1 MQQIKFN
8 TPTVYSEKF
17 QKRVGSRAQVAH
29 GTAKQTS
36 GGLQPKDLLRN
47 KRGEIVSKK
56 KHVEGKKSYKRIQPW
71 AQAYMEARD
80 HLQIEGWQTPKK
92 GTDLYML
99 EQSMKI
105 QTCWIPSAEFFLAG
119 IALGAHGCVKYDL
132 HGVEC

>member
-92 GTDLYML
+92 GTDLYMRTL
-99 EQSMKI
+99 EIYEKNKEHHPMDS
-105 QTCWIPSAEFFLAG
+105 
-119 IALGAHGCVKYDL
+119 KY
-132 HGVEC
+132 HHCQYMGY